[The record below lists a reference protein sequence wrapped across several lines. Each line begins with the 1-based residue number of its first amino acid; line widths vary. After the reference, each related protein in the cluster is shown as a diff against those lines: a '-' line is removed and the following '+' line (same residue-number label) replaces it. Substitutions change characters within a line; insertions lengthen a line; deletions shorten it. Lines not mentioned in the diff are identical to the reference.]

1 MTTSTAE
8 AEASAIEIRGID
20 ELIGERVHHLMWRR
34 RLSQKALGT
43 VLGIGQSG
51 VSKKLRGQSTW
62 SVADLYAAASLLGV
76 EPGDLLP
83 RLDSNQ
89 QPSGYPN
96 DEASDATV
104 IDFRTYREL
113 DETTERAA

>member
-1 MTTSTAE
+1 MTTTTVEPA
-8 AEASAIEIRGID
+8 AIDIRGID
-20 ELIGERVHHLMWRR
+20 ELIGERVHHHMWRR

-51 VSKKLRGQSTW
+51 VSKKLHGQSTW

-89 QPSGYPN
+89 QPS
-96 DEASDATV
+96 D
-104 IDFRTYREL
+104 
-113 DETTERAA
+113 